1 MAQQSFQSASLDIQ
15 IFSTLSVADAKHD
28 NILSGAG
35 VDIGYVDKFGNALY
49 DVTYPVT
56 GATLPLPTPNTGP
69 LLTNIT
75 GNEIHMLYM
84 VLSNSLNSV
93 LGQDCYDTYVK
104 PDKKREMLLA
114 YIKASRNQTQVNTSF
129 NNIRASNIRTNNNY
143 NYLMW
148 QVIGDPKAS
157 KMADNIAEGK
167 DPYHGIQGYEGV
179 TASSKKEKKYKPKIE
194 LNGSDLF
201 DALGLENNN
210 VIMTDATFYG
220 IIGQLSSGPEDNNRR
235 VFYLHSL
242 ENVCDSA
249 GHSAKEASQSGI
261 IVENI
266 REITPDKTYKS
277 YTSSQ
282 QGSRAFDFFSKNQV
296 KITCVPFGKKDQ
308 VQQVWKYR
316 TAPGI
321 NATTATTANN
331 PNITNIT
338 SEVIDNPT
346 KQNNKTTLHKLI
358 RKNTLFLPR
367 QRGGIPSF
375 LPMNDPAHYLFNYYA
390 QRKRSGDELQGIC
403 LQQQNLIDIGNRF
416 CVQNNGRIRDL
427 NVNTEYNIQEQ
438 PLGGGGVLLFPHQDD
453 LYQHRLTDDTII
465 TPIQGA
471 SAAQSGPPHTIIND
485 YNWVRVILS
494 QDNHYYLETHD
505 VVLLAFALYLGI
517 NVFYTNQTKEIFVFR
532 RY

>member
-1 MAQQSFQSASLDIQ
+1 MFKQFSSASRNEQ

-49 DVTYPVT
+49 DLQYPLG
-56 GATLPLPTPNTGP
+56 GATLPLLPPQNNSIP
-69 LLTNIT
+69 LTNIT
-75 GNEIHMLYM
+75 GNEVHMLYM
-84 VLSNSLNSV
+84 VLSRSLDAI
-93 LGQDCYDTYVK
+93 LPGCYNNYVK

-114 YIKASRNQTQVNTSF
+114 YIKGSPSAPQQIASGGNRNSTEVDIT
-129 NNIRASNIRTNNNY
+129 TNNGKNY
-143 NYLMW
+143 RMW
-148 QVIGDPKAS
+148 QVRGDTKAS
-157 KMADNIAEGK
+157 QMADNIAEGK
-167 DPYHGIQGYEGV
+167 DPYHGILDFQKG
-179 TASSKKEKKYKPKIE
+179 TTSSKKEKKYKPTID
-194 LNGSDLF
+194 LRGADLF
-201 DALGLENNN
+201 NALGLKNNN
-210 VIMTDATFYG
+210 VIITDATFYG
-220 IIGQLSSGPEDNNRR
+220 IIGQLSNGTPDDDRR

-249 GHSAKEASQSGI
+249 NHSAKGASQKGI

-266 REITPDKTYKS
+266 REITPEKTYVS
-277 YTSSQ
+277 YKDTPVA
-282 QGSRAFDFFSKNQV
+282 GGTIDFFSKNQLQ
-296 KITCVPFGKKDQ
+296 ITCVPFGKKDS

-316 TAPGI
+316 TGFGLD
-321 NATTATTANN
+321 ATAAGGAAHITT
-331 PNITNIT
+331 
-338 SEVIDNPT
+338 EVIGNPT
-346 KQNNKTTLHKLI
+346 KQNNKTTLHNLI

-375 LPMNDPAHYLFNYYA
+375 LPSKDPSHFLFNYYA

-403 LQQQNLIDIGNRF
+403 LQINNLTNETNRF

-427 NVNTEYNIQEQ
+427 NENMEYNIQEQ
-438 PLGGGGVLLFPHQDD
+438 PLGGAGGGGVNLFPNLND
-453 LYQHRLTDDTII
+453 LIQRRLTDDTII

-471 SAAQSGPPHTIIND
+471 SAAQGSPPATIIND

-494 QDNHYYLETHD
+494 RDNHYYLETHD

-517 NVFYTNQTKEIFVFR
+517 SVFYTNQTKEIFVFR